1 MPTAA
6 FNSRREALIDDD
18 RAPGE
23 PAPAAWEAA
32 SVVPVILP
40 APEARSVEGPPH
52 PADRRGPF
60 RPENLISTRARL
72 NGETIA
78 GLFRGA
84 DAVAAV
90 LLAWLAFDLAAPA
103 GVWASPVAAATPV
116 FAAALLLICALSA
129 VRAYAFRAREGLTRH
144 LLKVSAAFAATGA
157 GLAFLFWIARAP
169 DSLARMTA
177 LWLGVSFAA
186 LYALHLTW
194 WLTVRGWRRAG
205 RLTPTLVIVG
215 ATKTAERLIASA
227 LERRDVAVLGV
238 FDDRRGRAPDHI
250 GGVPVLGDTSDLVGH
265 RIMPYVD
272 RVVITVT
279 SQAQGRIRDI
289 VDRLRILPNEVT
301 LLVDVDT
308 EKGHA
313 AALSRLADM
322 PLAQVSG
329 ARIDHTRALIKRLQD
344 LAVGLIGLI
353 VAAPVMAAV
362 ALAVR
367 LDSPGPIFFRQ
378 RRQGFNN
385 EEIVVWKFRSMRHEA
400 ADERAIRQVAYDDE
414 RITRVGRFIRR
425 TSLDEL
431 PQLYNVLKGEMSL
444 VGPRPHSPTMKTGA
458 VESSR
463 LVAEYAHRHRMK
475 PGLTGWAAIHGS
487 RGPVHTPEQ
496 VRRRVALDIEYIER
510 QSFWLDLYIMLMTL
524 PCLIG
529 DRHTA
534 R

>member
-6 FNSRREALIDDD
+6 YKSRRDPVIGDDQ
-18 RAPGE
+18 AF
-23 PAPAAWEAA
+23 AEAA
-32 SVVPVILP
+32 SAPAQASPASPLMGPV
-40 APEARSVEGPPH
+40 ARGDASVN

-60 RPENLISTRARL
+60 RPEHLISTRARL

-78 GLFRGA
+78 SLFRGA
-84 DAVAAV
+84 DAVIAIALAGLAV
-90 LLAWLAFDLAAPA
+90 E
-103 GVWASPVAAATPV
+103 ASPPVGAPLGGLEIATPIVAAA
-116 FAAALLLICALSA
+116 ALLICALSA
-129 VRAYAFRAREGLTRH
+129 ARAYSFRPREGLGRH
-144 LLKVSAAFAATGA
+144 LLKVSLGFAATGA
-157 GLAFLFWIARAP
+157 ALAALFWIAHAP
-169 DSLARMTA
+169 DFLVGMTA
-177 LWLGVSFAA
+177 LWFGTSFAA
-186 LYALHLTW
+186 LYALHLAW
-194 WLTVRGWRRAG
+194 WLVVRGWRRAG
-205 RLTPTLVIVG
+205 RLTPTIVIVG

-227 LERRDVAVLGV
+227 LEHRNVAVLGV
-238 FDDRRGRAPDHI
+238 FDDRRGRAPDDI
-250 GGVPVLGDTSDLVGH
+250 AGVPVLGDTSDLVGH

-279 SQAQGRIRDI
+279 SQAQGRIHDI
-289 VDRLRILPNEVT
+289 AERLRILPNEVT
-301 LLVDVDT
+301 LLVDI
-308 EKGHA
+308 EGEAAHA
-313 AALSRLADM
+313 DALARLADM
-322 PLAQVSG
+322 PLARVSG
-329 ARIDHTRALIKRLQD
+329 VRIDHNRAMAKRLQD
-344 LAVGLIGLI
+344 LVFGLAGLI
-353 VAAPVMAAV
+353 VAAPVMALI

-367 LDSPGPIFFRQ
+367 LDSPGPILFRQ

-400 ADERAIRQVAYDDE
+400 ADERAIRQVSYDDE
-414 RITRVGRFIRR
+414 RITAVGRFIRR

-431 PQLYNVLKGEMSL
+431 PQLYNVLMGEMSL

-458 VESSR
+458 VESQT